1 MKKKISKALA
11 VILSILM
18 LFTSFPAFALT
29 EGTKYDFEEE
39 HLNVYFKTGRWET
52 ADGDIHDNTGQ
63 VALRWLKDTGEP
75 LYCIQPH
82 KDCRGSDAAAED
94 ITNTSIWKYELTSGQ
109 QSDIKLASIYGYPNF
124 SYGYSWR
131 EAQLATSMLLY
142 DIIIH
147 SRTDFS
153 VELTDFVKNG
163 YYAYGADQQLL
174 EDARAC
180 YLKIVEACANHS
192 VRPNFGSTTIELKGA
207 GESNAV
213 TLTDKNGVLENFS
226 VTSSNENVRV
236 NKSGNTLKVWSRNS
250 GDISAAL
257 VFTKYKT
264 DINSAFALTGA
275 NQTLFY
281 GTLADPV
288 TTRLNVKMS
297 TGMIKIMK
305 ASEDGILEGF
315 HFTVNGPGFAAEIVT
330 DKNGIA
336 TCEVPGNEYYVR
348 EKLIE
353 GQERY
358 DRPPMQDVIV
368 KPGETV
374 TIHFNNT
381 VTKAKIAL
389 EKKGEIFT
397 SVSYSEETQTYQ
409 PVYAE
414 TGLPNAVYDIYAAE
428 DIISAGGTV
437 LAAKDSVVDTV
448 TTNENGEALSTELP
462 LKTDGTAKYYVIEKE
477 APYGFVLDTAR
488 YDVELK
494 KDGDTPVISTVSVS
508 DTRQTVQV
516 LFNKVLEADELF
528 GIGNNGEIQN
538 VVFGLYAAEEL
549 TAADGTV
556 IPQDGLIET
565 LKINPD
571 NIFRIES
578 DLPLG
583 SYYFKEI
590 ATDTHYI
597 LSEETYPFIFEY
609 TDPNT
614 DIVTINLTEENAIE
628 NKLKR
633 GKIEGLKTDDNG
645 KALQGALIGLFKA
658 DETEFTEKTALLT
671 ATSDKDGKFSF
682 ENLPIGKYKIKELSS
697 PKGYKLDETVYEA
710 DVTEDGSVVKLT
722 IENKYIPIIPNV
734 PKSPDTGNWEYNN
747 DKAVIY
753 AYISGAMFIIASG
766 VILYFL
772 TKKNKKVNTNK

>member
-18 LFTSFPAFALT
+18 LFSAFPAFALT
-29 EGTKYDFEEE
+29 EGTKYDFEEK
-39 HLNVYFKTGRWET
+39 HLNAYYSTGRWET
-52 ADGDIHDNTGQ
+52 ANGHIHDNSGQ
-63 VALRWLKDTGEP
+63 VTLRWLKDTGEP
-75 LYCIQPH
+75 LYCMQIYNGV
-82 KDCRGSDAAAED
+82 DDSAATAEYIED
-94 ITNTSIWKYELTSGQ
+94 TNIWNDELTSHQ
-109 QSDIKLASIYGYPNF
+109 QELWTQVSIYGYPNF
-124 SYGYSWR
+124 DYGYSWD
-131 EAQLATSMLLY
+131 EAQLATQVLLWE
-142 DIIIH
+142 IEM
-147 SRTDFS
+147 SKRTDYDDTA
-153 VELTDFVKNG
+153 TDFAKSIFKN
-163 YYAYGADQQLL
+163 YP
-174 EDARAC
+174 DAREC
-180 YLKIVEACANHS
+180 YYEILEACANHGT
-192 VRPNFGSTTIELKGA
+192 RPNFGSTTIELKGA

-297 TGMIKIMK
+297 TGIIKIMK

-315 HFTVNGPGFAAEIVT
+315 HFTVNGLGFAAEVVT

-389 EKKGEIFT
+389 EKKGEVFT

-448 TTNENGEALSTELP
+448 TTNENGTALSTELP

-477 APYGFVLDTAR
+477 APYGFVLDTTR

-494 KDGDTPVISTVSVS
+494 KDGNTPVISTVSVS

-565 LKINPD
+565 LKINQD

-590 ATDTHYI
+590 TTDNHYI
-597 LSEETYPFIFEY
+597 LSEETYPFTFEY

-633 GKIEGLKTDDNG
+633 GRIEGLKTDDNG

-658 DETEFTEKTALLT
+658 DETEFTEKAALLT

-682 ENLPIGKYKIKELSS
+682 ENLPIGKYKVKELSS
-697 PKGYKLDETVYEA
+697 PKGYRLDETVYEV
-710 DVTEDGSVVKLT
+710 DVTENGSVVKLT
-722 IENKYIPIIPNV
+722 IVNKMIIGRLKLYTDTDV
-734 PKSPDTGNWEYNN
+734 SPKTGNSEIFFIP
-747 DKAVIY
+747 AVLGIL
-753 AYISGAMFIIASG
+753 ASAAI
-766 VILYFL
+766 VYSI
-772 TKKNKKVNTNK
+772 KKRGKKCGE